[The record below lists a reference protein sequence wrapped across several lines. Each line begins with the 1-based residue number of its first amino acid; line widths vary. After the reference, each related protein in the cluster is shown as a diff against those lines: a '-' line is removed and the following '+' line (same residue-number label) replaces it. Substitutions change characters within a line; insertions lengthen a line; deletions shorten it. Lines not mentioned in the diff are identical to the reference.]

1 MREMNLS
8 KNQTHRH
15 RGPTCGSQG
24 GGCWR
29 WVDWEFGVSIR
40 KQLHIEWINTIVLL
54 LSTESYIQCPIWTM
68 MEKNLLKNI
77 NSLLS
82 VTRSWETQLAPHIL
96 GGKLASHAIPLTCGV
111 VEWSSGRH
119 PSHLD
124 LHPLPSTLVWYLFSR
139 SFISAGSRGN
149 ADMLTGNGNA
159 TENLRS

>member
-1 MREMNLS
+1 MLFAETWMNLQIILSAVSQKEKDKYAMTSRTCGVWNMREMNLS
-8 KNQTHRH
+8 MNQTHRH

-40 KQLHIEWINTIVLL
+40 KQLHLEWINTIVLL

-82 VTRSWETQLAPHIL
+82 VTRSPLRFCLVRPSPRTNAL
-96 GGKLASHAIPLTCGV
+96 GKGMPRTADTGASNPCQ
-111 VEWSSGRH
+111 
-119 PSHLD
+119 
-124 LHPLPSTLVWYLFSR
+124 
-139 SFISAGSRGN
+139 
-149 ADMLTGNGNA
+149 
-159 TENLRS
+159 